1 MLGLNQANEENKNI
15 DWSLQ
20 KHILSNNLAS
30 CEEILTSLQHF
41 DCLFQKELYWKV
53 EGKKKV
59 KEVLVETIDIFE
71 TLHGLWK
78 KNKPEVA
85 AQTKKILAKML
96 PLFALYP
103 RKNCQVLCETVL
115 IYYF

>member
-1 MLGLNQANEENKNI
+1 MLGLNRATEENENF

-30 CEEILTSLQHF
+30 CEEILTTLQHF
-41 DCLFQKELYWKV
+41 DCLFPFYWKV
-53 EGKKKV
+53 EGQKKV
-59 KEVLVETIDIFE
+59 EEVLVETIDIFK

-78 KNKPEVA
+78 QNKPEVA
-85 AQTKKILAKML
+85 TQTKKILTKML

-103 RKNCQVLCETVL
+103 RKKCQDLCETVL
-115 IYYF
+115 NYYF